1 MKTSEPAICLMFS
14 KNKYIPDAPVLMRV
28 SFYPVNILCSA
39 HDSHRSYNRHVF
51 AAAGR
56 FNVAHKIEHT
66 PTAFVMRQSQHVR
79 SNYAVI
85 SLFHFNR
92 IRWCSGI
99 KLIAL
104 LCGHSI
110 VWLRCGDTERVT
122 EWRSHS
128 GITLLTLALP
138 TFRMMMKRNG
148 KLNNGKVET
157 NLPCCPVF
165 LRFGY
170 IPLMFIGFW
179 LKKSTHKNSFTFEN
193 CITSSWPKTMGSTIA
208 SSSLHNTTYRKSG
221 VSLSFR
227 FRAPVNSTH
236 THTPDWNERA
246 PFVFVNHPNIWYSL
260 WKWTIWCICSM
271 RALDML

>member
-1 MKTSEPAICLMFS
+1 MFYDCFTKIMSVSECDKLSHSCRVTSQLIYIVFIQTKIKSQAIGIPLGNIYTYTNQWHRCYTRSLTEIDRINKMKTSEPAICLMFS

-39 HDSHRSYNRHVF
+39 HDSHRSYNRHV
-51 AAAGR
+51 AAGR

-110 VWLRCGDTERVT
+110 V
-122 EWRSHS
+122 
-128 GITLLTLALP
+128 
-138 TFRMMMKRNG
+138 
-148 KLNNGKVET
+148 
-157 NLPCCPVF
+157 
-165 LRFGY
+165 
-170 IPLMFIGFW
+170 
-179 LKKSTHKNSFTFEN
+179 
-193 CITSSWPKTMGSTIA
+193 
-208 SSSLHNTTYRKSG
+208 
-221 VSLSFR
+221 
-227 FRAPVNSTH
+227 
-236 THTPDWNERA
+236 
-246 PFVFVNHPNIWYSL
+246 
-260 WKWTIWCICSM
+260 
-271 RALDML
+271 

>member
-138 TFRMMMKRNG
+138 TLRMMMKRNG

-179 LKKSTHKNSFTFEN
+179 LKKAHT
-193 CITSSWPKTMGSTIA
+193 KTVLLSKIA
-208 SSSLHNTTYRKSG
+208 SHHHGRKQWTRQSLQALFIILHIGKVAFRC
-221 VSLSFR
+221 LSVFG
-227 FRAPVNSTH
+227 PLSIP
-236 THTPDWNERA
+236 HTPDWNERA